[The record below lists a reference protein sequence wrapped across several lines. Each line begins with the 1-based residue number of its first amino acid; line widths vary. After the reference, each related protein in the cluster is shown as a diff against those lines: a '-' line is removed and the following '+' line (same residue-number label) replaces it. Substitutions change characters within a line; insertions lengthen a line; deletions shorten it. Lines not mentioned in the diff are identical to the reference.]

1 MRCGV
6 RKKAFGDDA
15 EDAKNLPW
23 GREQAWALF
32 KLLSKFYLEIPY
44 HEVLLE
50 FPFKGDEAPLRSMEH
65 AE

>member
-1 MRCGV
+1 VEGAVEDIIYREVNEV

-32 KLLSKFYLEIPY
+32 KLLSKNS
-44 HEVLLE
+44 EVCADL
-50 FPFKGDEAPLRSMEH
+50 
-65 AE
+65 